1 LPYRKTLLLFINMK
15 KSGPSDDSKLFAGLT
30 ALVAVIVVLGAA
42 AAAFGVV
49 RTYTSS
55 ELSTPVTVA
64 PSVELQ
70 VDVLADQPKGQTRA
84 DVRVAVTETDD
95 VTVRTVVMLIDTL
108 QAVVVGIGLLLAT
121 GVLRS
126 CARQRAFTP
135 QNVQRM
141 RSIGW
146 LALVFLSL
154 SVVVEPVTTVWAQD
168 RLGSDSIFV
177 EASFLSGIAAVA
189 VFALAQVWS
198 RGVELEEY
206 EAATV

>member
-84 DVRVAVTETDD
+84 DVRVDVTETDD

-189 VFALAQVWS
+189 VFALPQVWS

-206 EAATV
+206 EVATV

>member
-1 LPYRKTLLLFINMK
+1 MLLFINMRVN
-15 KSGPSDDSKLFAGLT
+15 GPSNDSRLFAGLT
-30 ALVAVIVVLGAA
+30 ALVTLILVLGAA
-42 AAAFGVV
+42 AAVFGVV
-49 RTYTSS
+49 RTYTTS

-70 VDVLADQPKGQTRA
+70 VDVLVEQPQGQTRA
-84 DVRVAVTETDD
+84 DVRVDVTETDD
-95 VTVRTVVMLIDTL
+95 VTVRTVIMLVDTL
-108 QAVVVGIGLLLAT
+108 QAVVVGIGLLLAI

-126 CARQRAFTP
+126 CAQQQAFTP

-146 LALVFLSL
+146 LALVYLGL
-154 SVVVEPVTTVWAQD
+154 SVVVEPATTAWAQD
-168 RLGSDSIFV
+168 RLGSDGIFV

-198 RGVELEEY
+198 RGVELEEH